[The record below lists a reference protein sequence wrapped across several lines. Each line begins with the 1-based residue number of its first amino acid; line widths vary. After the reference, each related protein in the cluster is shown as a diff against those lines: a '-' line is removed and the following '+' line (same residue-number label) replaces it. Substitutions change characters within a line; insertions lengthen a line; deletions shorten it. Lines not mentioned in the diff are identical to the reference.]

1 MTVVKGMI
9 VVAAVSGVFVAT
21 ARAADGNEVVGTWKL
36 TYSPGDGDHEATLTV
51 SKEGA
56 GLKGS
61 FRDGERKF
69 AITRIEYRNGTLSFN
84 ALAARDGDRTIVAFE
99 GQVKG
104 NAIEGDGSWDAG
116 TRGGVFP
123 FEGKRAA
130 ESATARGSSVIAVAG
145 KPNLLMGIYDV
156 RALGY
161 RVDEFFVSGTAAS
174 YKLGGEP
181 TEDGKWQALPAG
193 TAPYTTRIIVV
204 RPSDPSK
211 FSGTAVVEWLNVS
224 AGLDIPVDWN
234 MAHREILR
242 RGHAYVGVSA
252 QRVGVEGGPGL
263 LGGEMPALKKA
274 DPDRYGRL
282 NHPGDT
288 FSYDIFSQVGRIVKE
303 AAESQVLGPLV
314 PRRVMAIGESQSA
327 FYLTTYVNAVDPVA
341 RVFDGILIHSRIA
354 VGAPLDGASMLAA
367 VMGGVKA
374 AKLRPDL
381 RVPVLTVITESD
393 LLGWFPLKGYHAAR
407 QPETD
412 RLRVWE
418 IAGTA
423 HADNYLFAVGFI
435 DSGTQ
440 PAEKL
445 AAAYAPTSEMLGR
458 KLDRPMNFGP
468 QHHYVVEAALRQ
480 LDRWVQTGHPAPRAA
495 ELKLAEGKS
504 PKLAVDANGLAEGGI
519 RTPWVD
525 VPTAVLSGA
534 GSMVGFG
541 KPFDA
546 ATLKRLY
553 PGGKA
558 EYLRKFEESL
568 DASIRAGFLLPD
580 DRSEILQLADLGFLR
595 TDEPAVGGD

>member
-1 MTVVKGMI
+1 MTVVKRMLI
-9 VVAAVSGVFVAT
+9 LAAVWGVFVVT
-21 ARAADGNEVVGTWKL
+21 TRAADLSEVVGTWTL

-69 AITRIEYRNGTLSFN
+69 VITRIGYRNGTLFFN
-84 ALAARDGDRTIVAFE
+84 ARAARDGDRTIVAFE

-104 NAIEGDGSWDAG
+104 DAFEGDGSWDAG

-123 FEGKRAA
+123 FEGKRVA
-130 ESATARGSSVIAVAG
+130 ESARARRPSVVAVEG
-145 KPNLLMGIYDV
+145 QPNFLMGRYDLEP
-156 RALGY
+156 LGY
-161 RVDEFFVSGTAAS
+161 RVDEFFVSGTATS
-174 YKLGGEP
+174 YKLAGEA
-181 TEDGKWQALPAG
+181 TEDGRWQAVPAG
-193 TAPYTTRIIVV
+193 TAPYTTRIVVV

-224 AGLDIPVDWN
+224 GGLDVPVDWN
-234 MAHREILR
+234 MTHREILR
-242 RGHAYVGVSA
+242 QGHAYVGVSA

-263 LGGEMPALKKA
+263 LGREMPALKKA

-282 NHPGDT
+282 SHPGDT
-288 FSYDIFSQVGRIVKE
+288 FAFDIFSQAGRLVKG

-314 PRRVMAIGESQSA
+314 PRRVLAVGESQSA
-327 FYLTTYVNAVDPVA
+327 FYLTTYVNAVDPIA

-367 VMGGVKA
+367 LMGGVKP

-407 QPETD
+407 QAETD

-423 HADNYLFAVGFI
+423 HADNYIFTVGFI
-435 DSGTQ
+435 DSGKQ
-440 PAEKL
+440 PVERL
-445 AAAYAPTSEMLGR
+445 AAGFAPTTEMLGR

-480 LDRWVQTGHPAPRAA
+480 LDRWVQTGQPAPRAP
-495 ELKLAEGKS
+495 EMKLAEGKA
-504 PKLAVDANGLAEGGI
+504 PKLTVDANGLAEGGI

-525 VPTAVLSGA
+525 VPTAVLSGV

-546 ATLKRLY
+546 ATLERLY

-558 EYLRKFEESL
+558 EYLKKFEASL
-568 DASIRAGFLLPD
+568 DTAIRSGFLLSD

-595 TDEPAVGGD
+595 TDEQAGGGD